1 MNDKEQFSIFWHKID
16 WVLSKY
22 LGVETLFS
30 ELQFNYRCLLSGR
43 FKIFCSSSIL
53 KSSIQDPTF
62 HFTGTTL
69 EGAEGAESPPGIWGF
84 RKENR
89 KRNRQSIT
97 NSPPGIKIL
106 T

>member
-69 EGAEGAESPPGIWGF
+69 DGAERALAPPEFGGSEKITERETDNLLLLAPPES
-84 RKENR
+84 K
-89 KRNRQSIT
+89 S
-97 NSPPGIKIL
+97 
-106 T
+106 

>member
-1 MNDKEQFSIFWHKID
+1 M
-16 WVLSKY
+16 
-22 LGVETLFS
+22 ETLFS

-69 EGAEGAESPPGIWGF
+69 ERGAEGALVPPEFGGSEKRTERETDNLLLIAPPESKF
-84 RKENR
+84 
-89 KRNRQSIT
+89 
-97 NSPPGIKIL
+97 
-106 T
+106 